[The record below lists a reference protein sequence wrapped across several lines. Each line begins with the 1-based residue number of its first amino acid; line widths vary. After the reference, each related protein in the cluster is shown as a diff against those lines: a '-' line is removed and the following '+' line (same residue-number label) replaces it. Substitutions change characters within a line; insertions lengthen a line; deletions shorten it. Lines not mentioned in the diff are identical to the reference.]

1 MGEHVLQD
9 RERALEN
16 AFFAR
21 QEQAL
26 LEKLREG
33 ERSKS
38 RKEAIAAASGIQDD
52 AVLDKITALGLG
64 PETVAAL
71 ALVPLALVAW
81 ADGSLDARERAAV
94 MEAARDAG
102 VTANGEAARLLDTW
116 LAAPPGADL
125 KAAWRGYAAALAAGL
140 DESRGDGRPCPA
152 RGGSRR
158 RRARPRPPCLGGG
171 GERAEGTGRR
181 LHGLT
186 RARTSSASP
195 ASVST
200 PPTMSLTYSRSP
212 SRAQPNTAASGGASS
227 CSAEAVEAGTRR
239 SITKYSA

>member
-21 QEQAL
+21 QEAAL

-33 ERSKS
+33 ERSRS
-38 RKEAIAAASGIQDD
+38 RKEAIAAASGIRDD
-52 AVLDKITALGLG
+52 AVLDKVAALGLG

-116 LAAPPGADL
+116 LASPPGADL
-125 KAAWRGYAAALAAGL
+125 KAAWRGYAGALSAGL
-140 DESRGDGRPCPA
+140 DESA
-152 RGGSRR
+152 RAALRR
-158 RRARPRPPCLGGG
+158 ETVGRARRVAEAAGGVLGL
-171 GERAEGTGRR
+171 GRR
-181 LHGLT
+181 
-186 RARTSSASP
+186 
-195 ASVST
+195 VSEAEERV
-200 PPTMSLTYSRSP
+200 LKELD
-212 SRAQPNTAASGGASS
+212 AAFTG
-227 CSAEAVEAGTRR
+227 
-239 SITKYSA
+239 